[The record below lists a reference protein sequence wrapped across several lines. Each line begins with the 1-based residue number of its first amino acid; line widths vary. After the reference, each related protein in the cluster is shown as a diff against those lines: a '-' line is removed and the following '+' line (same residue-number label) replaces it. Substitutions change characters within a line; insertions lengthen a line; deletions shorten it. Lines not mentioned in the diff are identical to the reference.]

1 MNWSIFNAL
10 MGLTFRQIATVR
22 RMVIVALLVAVP
34 IGGSVLLVTF
44 DLTSETASVIFDLT
58 IFATVLPIVALVTA
72 SPVFSD
78 EIEDRT
84 LPILA
89 LTPIPRWQIVIPK
102 WVTAFAVAVVPV
114 TVSAFVSAIIAA
126 DIYPFT
132 SAIAVAVGT
141 VFGCLCYTSLFAF
154 LGTITGR
161 SVIIG
166 LLYIVA
172 WEALFANVIP
182 ALNYLSIGQFAVA
195 ISAQIEPF
203 VLPIVDGAPDITG
216 IPAIA
221 YSLVAGLVVIVGC
234 GLASVWRLRTMD
246 IN

>member
-1 MNWSIFNAL
+1 MNSSIFNAL
-10 MGLTFRQIATVR
+10 IGLTFRQIATVR
-22 RMVIVALLVAVP
+22 RMIIVALLVAVP
-34 IGGSVLLVTF
+34 IGGSVMLVAF
-44 DLTSETASVIFDLT
+44 DLTSETAALIFDLS
-58 IFATVLPIVALVTA
+58 IFATVLPIVALVVA

-102 WVTAFAVAVVPV
+102 WITAFTVAVVPV
-114 TVSAFVSAIIAA
+114 AVSAFISAIIASDTNA
-126 DIYPFT
+126 YT
-132 SAIAVAVGT
+132 SAIAVAIGT

-195 ISAQIEPF
+195 IGAQIEPAI
-203 VLPIVDGAPDITG
+203 LPIVDGEPNTIG
-216 IPAIA
+216 IPAVA
-221 YSLVAGLVVIVGC
+221 YSLIAGLVVMIGC

>member
-1 MNWSIFNAL
+1 MNSSIFNAL
-10 MGLTFRQIATVR
+10 IGLTFRQIATVR
-22 RMVIVALLVAVP
+22 RMIIVALLVAVP
-34 IGGSVLLVTF
+34 IGGSVMLVAF
-44 DLTSETASVIFDLT
+44 NLTSETAALIFDLS
-58 IFATVLPIVALVTA
+58 IFATVLPIVALVVA

-102 WVTAFAVAVVPV
+102 WITAFAVAVVPV
-114 TVSAFVSAIIAA
+114 AVSAFISAIIASDTNA
-126 DIYPFT
+126 YT
-132 SAIAVAVGT
+132 SAIAVAIGT

-195 ISAQIEPF
+195 IAAQIEPA
-203 VLPIVDGAPDITG
+203 VLPIVDGEPNTIG
-216 IPAIA
+216 IPAVA
-221 YSLVAGLVVIVGC
+221 YSLIAGLVVMIGC

>member
-1 MNWSIFNAL
+1 MNSSIFNAL
-10 MGLTFRQIATVR
+10 IGLTFRQIATVR
-22 RMVIVALLVAVP
+22 RMIIVALLVAVP
-34 IGGSVLLVTF
+34 IGGSVMLAAF
-44 DLTSETASVIFDLT
+44 NLTSETAALIFDLS
-58 IFATVLPIVALVTA
+58 IFATVLPIVALVVA

-102 WVTAFAVAVVPV
+102 WITAFAVAVVPV
-114 TVSAFVSAIIAA
+114 TVSAFISAIIASDA
-126 DIYPFT
+126 NAYT
-132 SAIAVAVGT
+132 SAIAVAIGT

-195 ISAQIEPF
+195 IAAQIEPA
-203 VLPIVDGAPDITG
+203 VLPIVDGEPNTIG
-216 IPAIA
+216 IPAVA
-221 YSLVAGLVVIVGC
+221 YSLIAGLVVMIGC

>member
-1 MNWSIFNAL
+1 MNSSIFNAL
-10 MGLTFRQIATVR
+10 IGLTFRQIATVR
-22 RMVIVALLVAVP
+22 RMIIVALLVAVP
-34 IGGSVLLVTF
+34 IGGSVMLVAF
-44 DLTSETASVIFDLT
+44 NLTSETAALILDLS
-58 IFATVLPIVALVTA
+58 IFATVLPIVALVVA

-102 WVTAFAVAVVPV
+102 WITAFAVAVVPV
-114 TVSAFVSAIIAA
+114 TVSAFISAIIASETNA
-126 DIYPFT
+126 YT
-132 SAIAVAVGT
+132 SAIAVAIGT

-195 ISAQIEPF
+195 IAAQIEPA
-203 VLPIVDGAPDITG
+203 VLPIVDGEPNTIG
-216 IPAIA
+216 IPAVA
-221 YSLVAGLVVIVGC
+221 YSLIAGLVVMIGC

>member
-1 MNWSIFNAL
+1 MNSSIFNAL
-10 MGLTFRQIATVR
+10 IGLTFRQIATVR
-22 RMVIVALLVAVP
+22 RMIIVALLVAVP
-34 IGGSVLLVTF
+34 IGGAVLLVAF
-44 DLTSETASVIFDLT
+44 DLTSETAALIFDLS
-58 IFATVLPIVALVTA
+58 IFATVLPIVALVVA

-102 WVTAFAVAVVPV
+102 WTTAFVVAVVPV
-114 TVSAFVSAIIAA
+114 AVSAFISAIIASDA
-126 DIYPFT
+126 NAYT
-132 SAIAVAVGT
+132 SAIAVAIGT
-141 VFGCLCYTSLFAF
+141 IFGCLCYTSLFAF

-195 ISAQIEPF
+195 IAAQIEPAI
-203 VLPIVDGAPDITG
+203 LPIVDGEPNTTG
-216 IPAIA
+216 IPAVA
-221 YSLVAGLVVIVGC
+221 YSLIAGLVVMIGC

>member
-1 MNWSIFNAL
+1 MNSSIFNAL
-10 MGLTFRQIATVR
+10 IGLTFRQIATVR
-22 RMVIVALLVAVP
+22 RMIIVALLVAVP
-34 IGGSVLLVTF
+34 IGGAVLLVAF
-44 DLTSETASVIFDLT
+44 DLSSGTAALIFDLS
-58 IFATVLPIVALVTA
+58 IFATVLPIVALVVA

-102 WVTAFAVAVVPV
+102 WITAFTVAVVPV
-114 TVSAFVSAIIAA
+114 AVSAFISAIIASDTNA
-126 DIYPFT
+126 YT
-132 SAIAVAVGT
+132 SAIAVAIGT
-141 VFGCLCYTSLFAF
+141 IFGCLCYTSLFAF

-182 ALNYLSIGQFAVA
+182 ALNYLSVGQFAVA
-195 ISAQIEPF
+195 IAAQIEPAI
-203 VLPIVDGAPDITG
+203 LPIVDGEPNTIG
-216 IPAIA
+216 IPAVA
-221 YSLVAGLVVIVGC
+221 YSLIAGLVVMIGC

>member
-1 MNWSIFNAL
+1 MNSSIFNAL
-10 MGLTFRQIATVR
+10 IGLTFRQIATVR
-22 RMVIVALLVAVP
+22 RMIIVALLVAVP
-34 IGGSVLLVTF
+34 IGGSVLLVAF
-44 DLTSETASVIFDLT
+44 NLTSETAALIFDLS
-58 IFATVLPIVALVTA
+58 IFATVLPIVALVVA

-102 WVTAFAVAVVPV
+102 WITAFAVAVVPV
-114 TVSAFVSAIIAA
+114 AVSAFISAIIASDTNA
-126 DIYPFT
+126 YT
-132 SAIAVAVGT
+132 SAIAVAIGT
-141 VFGCLCYTSLFAF
+141 IFGCLCYTSLFAF

-195 ISAQIEPF
+195 IAAQIEPAI
-203 VLPIVDGAPDITG
+203 LPIVDGEPNTIG
-216 IPAIA
+216 IPAVA
-221 YSLVAGLVVIVGC
+221 YSLIAGLVVMIGC

-246 IN
+246 IS

>member
-1 MNWSIFNAL
+1 MNSSIFNAL
-10 MGLTFRQIATVR
+10 IGLTFRQIATVR

-34 IGGSVLLVTF
+34 IGGSVLLVAF
-44 DLTSETASVIFDLT
+44 DLTSETAALIFDLS
-58 IFATVLPIVALVTA
+58 IFATVLPIVALVVA

-102 WVTAFAVAVVPV
+102 WITAFAVAVVPV
-114 TVSAFVSAIIAA
+114 AVSAFISAIIASDTNA
-126 DIYPFT
+126 YT
-132 SAIAVAVGT
+132 SAIAVAIGT

-195 ISAQIEPF
+195 IAAQIEPA
-203 VLPIVDGAPDITG
+203 VLPIVDGEPNTIG
-216 IPAIA
+216 IPAVA
-221 YSLVAGLVVIVGC
+221 YSLIAALVVMIGC

>member
-1 MNWSIFNAL
+1 M
-10 MGLTFRQIATVR
+10 
-22 RMVIVALLVAVP
+22 
-34 IGGSVLLVTF
+34 
-44 DLTSETASVIFDLT
+44 IFDLS
-58 IFATVLPIVALVTA
+58 IFATVLPIVASVVA

-102 WVTAFAVAVVPV
+102 WITAFTVAVVPV
-114 TVSAFVSAIIAA
+114 AVSAFISAIIASDTNA
-126 DIYPFT
+126 YT
-132 SAIAVAVGT
+132 SAIAVAIGT
-141 VFGCLCYTSLFAF
+141 IFGCLCYTSLFAF

-182 ALNYLSIGQFAVA
+182 ALNYLSVGQFAVA
-195 ISAQIEPF
+195 IAAQIEPAI
-203 VLPIVDGAPDITG
+203 LPIVDGEPNTIG
-216 IPAIA
+216 IPAVA
-221 YSLVAGLVVIVGC
+221 YSLIAGLVVMIGC